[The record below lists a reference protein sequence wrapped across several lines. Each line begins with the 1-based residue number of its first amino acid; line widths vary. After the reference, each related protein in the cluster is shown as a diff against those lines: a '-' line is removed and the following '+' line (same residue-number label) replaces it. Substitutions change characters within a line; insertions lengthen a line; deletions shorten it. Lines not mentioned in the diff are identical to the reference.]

1 MKKKCWNKNNITACL
16 FIIVLFS
23 YATLNGIYA
32 AQNKEELYEDL
43 EQKTDVADRIGAIN
57 NFVED
62 NVYLNYPII
71 EGYGFIQKLQ
81 LKHEFNNFDI
91 VMDKE
96 GYMYSGNFYN
106 GFGDDQNRIAI
117 EARKLNDYAKLYGAE
132 FAFAVTPMKAV
143 PEENAYLGIPYKDT
157 SQTVEKL
164 FRSLRYYNVSY
175 LNLAEMIATSELSD
189 DDMFYK
195 TDHHWKTPA
204 AFQAYKDII
213 NWMEAKYQ
221 IQLDAGGKTR
231 NLKNYTL
238 KVYPNLMFGSEGRS
252 TGKIYS
258 TRSEDFEVYYPKENG
273 LYTIEYGTSE
283 NYQIRKGGFDDALVR
298 DNIDQKI
305 KDVYKDSCYDLT
317 FLYGLN
323 DFIRITNHDLPQ
335 GPKLLMI
342 RDSYASPLGCYMAQ
356 NFGQIDM
363 VYVLGSD
370 RANVLKMIREN
381 EYDYVIMCI
390 FPENLVYDNLWMF
403 GEDNNE

>member
-23 YATLNGIYA
+23 YAALNGIYA

-71 EGYGFIQKLQ
+71 EGYGLMQKLQ

-106 GFGDDQNRIAI
+106 GFGDDQSRIAI
-117 EARKLNDYAKLYGAE
+117 EARKLSDYAKSYGAE
-132 FAFAVTPMKAV
+132 FMFAVTPMKSV
-143 PEENAYLGIPYKDT
+143 PEENAYLGIPYYDST
-157 SQTVEKL
+157 IVVEDL
-164 FRSLRYYNVSY
+164 LRSLRYYNVPY
-175 LNLAEMIATSELSD
+175 LNLEDSIVASLSMD
-189 DDMFYK
+189 EQFYK

-213 NWMEAKYQ
+213 SWMEETYQ
-221 IQLDAGGKTR
+221 IQLDARGKTR
-231 NLKNYTL
+231 NLKNYTIN
-238 KVYPNLMFGSEGRS
+238 VYPNLMFGSNGRKV
-252 TGKIYS
+252 GKIYS
-258 TRSEDFEVYYPKENG
+258 PKSEDFEVYYPKENG
-273 LYTIEYGTSE
+273 NYTVEYGSSE
-283 NYQIRKGGFDDALVR
+283 NYQSRKGGFDDALVR
-298 DNIDQKI
+298 PNVDQKI
-305 KDVYKDSCYDLT
+305 KNVYRDSCYDLT
-317 FLYGLN
+317 FLYGLS
-323 DFIRITNHDLPQ
+323 DYIRITNHDLPQ

-356 NFGQIDM
+356 NFSQIDM

-370 RANVLKMIREN
+370 RANVLKMISEN

-390 FPENLVYDNLWMF
+390 YPENLSYDNLWMF
-403 GEDNNE
+403 GEDSNE